1 MIRHR
6 THHLLLLAALAHL
19 LADIAFAG
27 GAVLCVGPAD
37 HAAIEAGHF
46 AADCQPLPS
55 LGAEGTVRPS
65 DEASRQMAFRIPGD
79 ECADCTDM
87 PLHGD
92 AEKTAEE
99 FSWNPGPVS
108 ALPDPFSLQPSCLDR
123 IAQHVGPTAD
133 VCPTLRA
140 HRSIVLVI

>member
-1 MIRHR
+1 MIRYR
-6 THHLLLLAALAHL
+6 THPLLLFAALAHL

-46 AADCQPLPS
+46 SADCQPLPS
-55 LGAEGTVRPS
+55 VDAERTVAPS
-65 DEASRQMAFRIPGD
+65 GEASREMAFRIPGN
-79 ECADCTDM
+79 ECDDCTDM

-99 FSWNPGPVS
+99 FSWNPGRVS
-108 ALPDPFSLQPSCLDR
+108 ALPVPSSLQPSCLDR
-123 IAQHVGPTAD
+123 IARHVVPTAD